1 MAATRTATRNR
12 RHVAEETPEV
22 ETPKDE
28 TIEVEAPKDETDEIA
43 FDDGDEVDDP
53 EDDDEADED
62 EDDDEDEVDDK
73 VETKTEPVKPTPHS
87 PVTPFQACKR
97 LNEALKAAGVN
108 KVIQGPMMYT
118 YASKG
123 KFKTRSATKITA
135 KGISKQVLE
144 IDEESFTAW
153 MTDYIASV
161 VGKNVNK
168 AQLQKVAD
176 DEAAKVDVA
185 EDHEDDGVTTGEIE
199 ASEAE

>member
-12 RHVAEETPEV
+12 RHVTDGTPEV
-22 ETPKDE
+22 EIVDTVEDADDVATERAEANTEPRDKDDYAGE
-28 TIEVEAPKDETDEIA
+28 P
-43 FDDGDEVDDP
+43 DD
-53 EDDDEADED
+53 EDDE
-62 EDDDEDEVDDK
+62 DDEDEVDDK
-73 VETKTEPVKPTPHS
+73 VETKTEPAKPKPYS

-97 LNEALKAAGVN
+97 LNAALAAAGVD

-123 KFKTRSATKITA
+123 KFITRPATKVTA
-135 KGISKQVLE
+135 KGISKPVIE

-161 VGKNVNK
+161 VGKSAGK
-168 AQLQKVAD
+168 AQVQKVAD

-185 EDHEDDGVTTGEIE
+185 EGHEDDGVTTDEIE